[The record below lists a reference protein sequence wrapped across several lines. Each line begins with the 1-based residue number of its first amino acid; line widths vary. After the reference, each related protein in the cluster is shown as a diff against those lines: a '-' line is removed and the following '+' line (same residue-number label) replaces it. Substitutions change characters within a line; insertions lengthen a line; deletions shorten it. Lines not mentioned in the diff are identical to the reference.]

1 MTRKPT
7 SPSTAR
13 KNLVAK
19 NSLFNLMGQSLP
31 LIAGFAAIPP
41 VLNYLGPERFGVL
54 SIAWAILG
62 YFTMFDFGVSR
73 AVTKFVAAARGSGP
87 EGDRETAQIYWSGL
101 AVQLA
106 VGALGTIFI
115 YLTAP
120 WLVGRL
126 LKLSPELTA
135 SAEQAFRVL
144 AFFPP
149 LVLLQTSFRGM
160 LEGAQRF
167 DLVNLVKTPAVAST
181 FVIPLFALPF
191 SLDLSGIFDL
201 LLISRLLIVGV
212 YCKICFNVFPG
223 LFPPLKPDRAVLK
236 KLLTFGG
243 WLTVS
248 NFLGPI
254 FAYLE
259 RLFIGSLIS
268 MSALA
273 FYTAP
278 FEVISRVIIVP
289 LSISMALFPALCA
302 QPRAGYGAMSRVF
315 TGSLKYIFLIMTPVC
330 LAFFVFSDPLLD
342 LWLGPEYAVQAGLV
356 LKILAVKFYIH
367 TFAYLPLTA
376 VQALGR
382 PDLKA
387 KLDMAVLPIFVGC
400 CFVLLPW
407 LGLPGAAWAK
417 FIITLID
424 TGGLFLMAAYVA
436 KQTVFEMLNSGP
448 LKKAALHSLGLIA
461 AVLLT
466 ELAPIGL
473 WPRIGLDL
481 VWATGFV
488 VLFALR
494 CLEDGERAALRR
506 AAVAAHVCRPGRT
519 AG

>member
-1 MTRKPT
+1 MPPEPT
-7 SPSTAR
+7 SPPTTG
-13 KNLVAK
+13 KNPVAK
-19 NSLFNLMGQSLP
+19 NSIFNLLGQALP

-41 VLNYLGPERFGVL
+41 VLSYLGPERFGVL
-54 SIAWAILG
+54 SVAWAILG
-62 YFTMFDFGVSR
+62 YFSMFDFGVSR
-73 AVTKFVAAARGSGP
+73 AVTKFVAAARSAGP
-87 EGDRETAQIYWSGL
+87 DGDRETAQIYWSGL
-101 AVQLA
+101 TVQLA
-106 VGALGTIFI
+106 VGAMGTIVIFF
-115 YLTAP
+115 TSP

-126 LKLSPELTA
+126 LKLSPDLTFE
-135 SAEQAFRVL
+135 AEQAFRVL

-149 LVLLQTSFRGM
+149 LVLLQISFRAM

-167 DLVNLVKTPAVAST
+167 DLVNLIKAPAAAST
-181 FVIPLFALPF
+181 FAVPLFALPF
-191 SLDLSGIFDL
+191 GLSLAEIFDL
-201 LLISRLLIVGV
+201 LLISRLFIVAI
-212 YCKICFNVFPG
+212 YWKICFGVFPG

-268 MSALA
+268 MTALA

-302 QPRAGYGAMSRVF
+302 GPRAGYGAMGRVF

-330 LAFFVFSDPLLD
+330 LAFFVYSDPLLN
-342 LWLGPEYAVQAGLV
+342 LWLGPEYASRAGLV

-387 KLDMAVLPIFVGC
+387 KLDMAVLPVFVGC

-417 FIITLID
+417 FIITMID
-424 TGGLFLMAAYVA
+424 TVGLFLMAAYVT
-436 KQTVFEMLNSGP
+436 KQTVFEMLDSGP
-448 LKKAALHSLGLIA
+448 LKNAALQSLGLIA

-466 ELAPIGL
+466 ELIPAGL
-473 WPRIGLDL
+473 GLRIGLDL
-481 VWATGFV
+481 IWLTGFTF
-488 VLFALR
+488 LFGLR

-506 AAVAAHVCRPGRT
+506 AAEAARICRPDRT
-519 AG
+519 TG